1 MRDTMQLTDFQS
13 YKHDTVGKFNN
24 ISNLINL
31 LEKNHF
37 SEIDEAEVLNVI
49 DETLAKMSQASK
61 KYIEIKKMIINDAAI
76 N

>member
-1 MRDTMQLTDFQS
+1 MQLTDFQS

-31 LEKNHF
+31 IEKNHF
-37 SEIDEAEVLNVI
+37 SATDEAEVLNII

-61 KYIEIKKMIINDAAI
+61 KYIEIKKMSIKDAAI